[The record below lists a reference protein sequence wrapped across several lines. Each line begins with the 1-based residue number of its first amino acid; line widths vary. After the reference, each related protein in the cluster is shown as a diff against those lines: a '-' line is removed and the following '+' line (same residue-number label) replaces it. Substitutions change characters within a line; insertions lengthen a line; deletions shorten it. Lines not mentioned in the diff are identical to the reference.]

1 MYLSFGGATLI
12 LVAPLISL
20 EYGGM
25 FVYNRLPL
33 SFFFLLEDLSLSD
46 TMALYTVCIQTEGG
60 GEERDQQ
67 MMD

>member
-33 SFFFLLEDLSLSD
+33 SLSFFF
-46 TMALYTVCIQTEGG
+46 V
-60 GEERDQQ
+60 ERSILF
-67 MMD
+67 